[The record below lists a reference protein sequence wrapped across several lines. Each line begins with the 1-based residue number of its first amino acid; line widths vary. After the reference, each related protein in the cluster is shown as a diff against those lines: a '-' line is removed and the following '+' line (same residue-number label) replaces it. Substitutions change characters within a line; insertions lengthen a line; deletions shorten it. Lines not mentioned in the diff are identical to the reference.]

1 MKRMAVIL
9 TVLGSLLPVAA
20 ADGQEGNT
28 PQSQDAGKLG
38 GFGLAAG
45 IGIIHLDDP
54 DVSDVTLENGKVRI
68 GSEDTTINGF
78 WLETHYTFG
87 RGAYVDKQIAGKK
100 VPVPRA
106 FYHGPFLGVQVTDGE
121 DFLKTVGL
129 GYMIS
134 LKRKRG
140 DENDKGAF
148 NLGLGLCNTRITS
161 LADGVV
167 ENQALPE
174 GMETPRTKKRNVR
187 GGMLVLS
194 FTFL

>member
-1 MKRMAVIL
+1 MKRIAVIL
-9 TVLGSLLPVAA
+9 TVLGAVLPVATA
-20 ADGQEGNT
+20 VGQDENT
-28 PQSQDAGKLG
+28 PQSQAADKLG

-45 IGIIHLDDP
+45 IGVIHLDEP
-54 DVSDVTLENGKVRI
+54 DVSDVTLENGRVRI

-78 WLETHYTFG
+78 WLETHYTFA
-87 RGAYVDKQIAGKK
+87 RDEYAHKEIDGKS
-100 VPVPRA
+100 VLVPRA

-140 DENDKGAF
+140 DVNDKGAF
-148 NLGLGLCNTRITS
+148 NLGLGLCNTRITA
-161 LADGVV
+161 LAEGVV
-167 ENQALPE
+167 ENEALPE
-174 GMETPRTKKRNVR
+174 GMETPRTKKKNVR